1 MKKVHSEEKKK
12 SKSEKKNGKKVDTK
26 NMDENNSNPPQY
38 EKDTVS
44 IFDDL
49 FFFDSE
55 GWDLT
60 RKLLLK
66 LKQEVKENGGELA
79 VIHFGGF
86 HQYSNFPVLPVKEFD
101 AFLNS
106 EGIAHFNAFDL
117 FVKIDDEFLPDNFI
131 PNDGHFSE
139 TGHRHFAEF
148 TADFLFRLIEKAKI

>member
-1 MKKVHSEEKKK
+1 M
-12 SKSEKKNGKKVDTK
+12 
-26 NMDENNSNPPQY
+26 
-38 EKDTVS
+38 
-44 IFDDL
+44 

-66 LKQEVKENGGELA
+66 LKQEVKENGGNLA

-86 HQYSNFPVLPVKEFD
+86 HQYRNFPALPIKQFDEF
-101 AFLNS
+101 LKSQLIPN
-106 EGIAHFNAFDL
+106 FNAFDL
-117 FVKIDDEFLPDNFI
+117 FMKIEDEILPENFI

-148 TADFLFRLIEKAKI
+148 SMDFVLRLIEKTKI